1 MNKFSWY
8 DATTIEEALEQVSAT
23 ASDLIQPNAPA
34 QAAVL
39 KSGGID
45 LLDLIK
51 EGLAKPT
58 KIVNIRNIKG
68 LDEISMDSKTGLRI
82 GANATLTQIEI
93 NEVIKNNYFALHQ
106 AVAHAAT
113 PQLRNVATLGGN
125 LAQRT
130 RCWYF
135 RSIHHECVRKG
146 SGTCYARIGEH
157 AYHSVMKNDLCA
169 SVHASSVATALL
181 AFGAKLE
188 VTDKRGK
195 KEISLKDFFVL
206 PEVDSTRE
214 NILKPDQIITAII
227 LPPPGAGL
235 KSYYIKQGER
245 ESHDWALADVAVV
258 LEMAGKVCKSATVA
272 LGAAAPVPILS
283 EEASR
288 ALTGKP
294 ISEKTAKAAA
304 DESMKKATPLSKN
317 AYKIPLFRAII
328 KRAILK
334 AV

>member
-8 DATTIEEALEQVSAT
+8 DAITIEDALEQVTAT

-45 LLDLIK
+45 LLDLVK
-51 EGLAKPT
+51 EGLAKPS
-58 KIVNIRNIKG
+58 KIVNIKNIKG
-68 LDEISMDSKTGLRI
+68 LDEISFNSTTGLRI
-82 GANATLTQIEI
+82 GANATLSQIERS
-93 NEVIKNNYFALHQ
+93 EVIKEKYFALHQ

-135 RSIHHECVRKG
+135 RSIQHICTRKG
-146 SGTCYARIGEH
+146 SGTCYARIGEN
-157 AYHSVMKNDLCA
+157 AYHSIMKNDLCA
-169 SVHASSVATALL
+169 SVHASSVSTALL
-181 AFGAKLE
+181 AFGAKVELTDSRGRKE
-188 VTDKRGK
+188 VPV
-195 KEISLKDFFVL
+195 KEFFVL
-206 PEVDSTRE
+206 PEADSARE

-227 LPPPGAGL
+227 LSPPNIGV
-235 KSYYIKQGER
+235 KSFYIKQGER

-258 LEMAGKVCKSATVA
+258 LEMTGKICKNASVA

-283 EEASR
+283 EEVSK

-294 ISEKTAKAAA
+294 ISEKTAKGAAE
-304 DESMKKATPLSKN
+304 DSMKAATPLSKN
-317 AYKIPLFRAII
+317 AYKIPLFKAII